1 MRKEKKQYKKKVRI
15 GMDKSNI
22 DQYYIQLNIVEEKLE
37 ELDKERANQLLD
49 QLFMIKPVRLKW
61 YLVKGK
67 LMLKEGKSVDAVME
81 FLLDK
86 CAPWYLY
93 EGVEEFF
100 QFLSVL
106 SEYKGDFLESRRYTF
121 WLNRL
126 KEVFQGIRGKN
137 DQIVEEKNEWGKKIL
152 EMNTIEPLEIEKLKE
167 LYYITGNIYLYLL
180 WEEVGRQLYEKE
192 GQTRPWILEKVNT
205 GYFYERLISQE
216 ENVFIVMITSISDE
230 IDCQL
235 AAWALKELGKK
246 VFLLEKPVMQNEKN
260 GEILENSPKVLLKEK
275 KGIVTIKVWDRGEK
289 EGDNRGKILE
299 YIVNNYTKDGLAT
312 VLGSGLLIDQMAMSR
327 EMKPKLERLTQ
338 AEADY
343 LEENIAVGRYGDYL
357 AYIAHIYKM
366 SKTEVENALLK
377 KPTCR
382 FSIIIPCRD
391 GIHTLHSTLKTCL
404 HQSYKGSYEVVVS
417 DNWDMDGGGEPLSIT
432 FVKAFMITE

>member
-137 DQIVEEKNEWGKKIL
+137 DQIVEEKNEWGK
-152 EMNTIEPLEIEKLKE
+152 
-167 LYYITGNIYLYLL
+167 
-180 WEEVGRQLYEKE
+180 
-192 GQTRPWILEKVNT
+192 
-205 GYFYERLISQE
+205 
-216 ENVFIVMITSISDE
+216 
-230 IDCQL
+230 
-235 AAWALKELGKK
+235 
-246 VFLLEKPVMQNEKN
+246 
-260 GEILENSPKVLLKEK
+260 
-275 KGIVTIKVWDRGEK
+275 DRK
-289 EGDNRGKILE
+289 
-299 YIVNNYTKDGLAT
+299 
-312 VLGSGLLIDQMAMSR
+312 S
-327 EMKPKLERLTQ
+327 
-338 AEADY
+338 
-343 LEENIAVGRYGDYL
+343 
-357 AYIAHIYKM
+357 
-366 SKTEVENALLK
+366 
-377 KPTCR
+377 
-382 FSIIIPCRD
+382 
-391 GIHTLHSTLKTCL
+391 
-404 HQSYKGSYEVVVS
+404 VV
-417 DNWDMDGGGEPLSIT
+417 
-432 FVKAFMITE
+432 